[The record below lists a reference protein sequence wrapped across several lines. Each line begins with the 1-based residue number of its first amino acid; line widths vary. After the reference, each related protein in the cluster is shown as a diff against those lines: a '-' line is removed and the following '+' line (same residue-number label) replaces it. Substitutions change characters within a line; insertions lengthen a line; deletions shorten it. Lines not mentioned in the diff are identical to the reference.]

1 MKGIITDLNYF
12 LVILCGV
19 FYSVL
24 CIFSIVTGIIYM
36 SGKQKLNP
44 LELSDNFVKKLN
56 DSNKLDIFTRKMG
69 FVTIVVGIVQG
80 ITAFAF
86 FRRHSSILYYISMGF
101 TIFSMCS
108 VLVKLKGKINI
119 FPIIKLFFYIIIFV
133 ILLLDSTRV
142 LFFY

>member
-1 MKGIITDLNYF
+1 MKWIINDLDY
-12 LVILCGV
+12 LPVILCGI

-36 SGKQKLNP
+36 LGKKKLNP
-44 LELSDNFVKKLN
+44 LELSENFVKKLN
-56 DSNKLDIFTRKMG
+56 DSNKLDIFTKKMG
-69 FVTIVVGIVQG
+69 FVTVIVGIVQG

-86 FRRHSSILYYISMGF
+86 FKRHNPILYYISIGF
-101 TIFSMCS
+101 TIFSICS

-119 FPIIKLFFYIIIFV
+119 FPIIKLFFYIIILA
-133 ILLLDSTRV
+133 ILLLDSTRI